1 MKRSLLLIIIS
12 GLILSFCS
20 CKKYIQ
26 KQEENAAVSIM
37 TNGSWLVSGY
47 KQNDSDI
54 TAAFSG
60 YLFKFDANNTVTGTK
75 GNVST
80 SGQWSDNIV
89 ARTITAN
96 FPGAGVPLV
105 YLNEIWTITDSYT
118 DSVAAKCT
126 DTVNHTTNVLQ
137 LKKQ

>member
-1 MKRSLLLIIIS
+1 MKQVLLL
-12 GLILSFCS
+12 LVPALLLLS

-26 KQEENAAVSIM
+26 KQEQNAVVSAI
-37 TNGSWLVSGY
+37 TDGQWYVTSYV
-47 KQNDSDI
+47 QNDSDI

-75 GNVST
+75 GSVSV

-89 ARTITAN
+89 ARTLTSN
-96 FPGAGVPLV
+96 FPAAGARVV
-105 YLNEIWTITDSYT
+105 HLNETWTITDSYT
-118 DSVAAKCT
+118 ESIAANSV
-126 DTVNHTTNVLQ
+126 DTISFSTNILQ